1 MPTLN
6 RKEINQTGSRGLK
19 RKVQILKMPVFFQ
32 GGDNG
37 KLGYHEPDWN
47 LAQIVWPP
55 VLAYKNK
62 GKIRTLIAGDLFAYK
77 TLYKNSML
85 PVSQSRLLAGP

>member
-6 RKEINQTGSRGLK
+6 RKEINREESTD
-19 RKVQILKMPVFFQ
+19 IENACFFQ

-37 KLGYHEPDWN
+37 KPGYCEPDWN

-62 GKIRTLIAGDLFAYK
+62 GEIRTLIAGDQFAYK
-77 TLYKNSML
+77 TLCKNSMP